1 MPSAAPRSRQ
11 ASRRPHGFQ
20 VPSPGRRMSQHPGLD
35 RLTLSEPGEA
45 TKGVTIEATA
55 TGEPE
60 RSWIVMDHPFL
71 SFPGLSLSL
80 PNELNQALAPFLC
93 SGGKDLSIN
102 DEQDN

>member
-1 MPSAAPRSRQ
+1 
-11 ASRRPHGFQ
+11 
-20 VPSPGRRMSQHPGLD
+20 MSQQPGLD

-45 TKGVTIEATA
+45 TNGVTIEAAA

-60 RSWIVMDHPFL
+60 RSWMVMDHPFL

-80 PNELNQALAPFLC
+80 PNEVNQPLAPLLC

-102 DEQDN
+102 HKENPITNL